1 MDILALFMTVKY
13 PLIFAGALF
22 EGPVLMTAAGFFYKL
37 GYIPLISVYCTL
49 LLGDLAGDVVWYY
62 IGYHGAHRF
71 IKRFGKFFGVTEES
85 VEKLKF
91 LFKKHDSKIIFINK
105 ITMGFGFTLA
115 TLMAAG
121 MSKVSLKKFIWLNF
135 LGGLLWTGFL
145 MMLGYVFGNIYMQI
159 SESLRVGSI
168 VAYLVVFMLALNGF
182 ARYMRRQILKNNKE

>member
-1 MDILALFMTVKY
+1 
-13 PLIFAGALF
+13 
-22 EGPVLMTAAGFFYKL
+22 
-37 GYIPLISVYCTL
+37 
-49 LLGDLAGDVVWYY
+49 
-62 IGYHGAHRF
+62 
-71 IKRFGKFFGVTEES
+71 
-85 VEKLKF
+85 
-91 LFKKHDSKIIFINK
+91 
-105 ITMGFGFTLA
+105 MGFGFTLA

>member
-1 MDILALFMTVKY
+1 
-13 PLIFAGALF
+13 
-22 EGPVLMTAAGFFYKL
+22 
-37 GYIPLISVYCTL
+37 
-49 LLGDLAGDVVWYY
+49 VVWYY